1 MSKDNSFLKGAAI
14 LGMAGIVVKILGAI
28 YRIPLSNI
36 ITDEGL
42 GYFQTAHPL
51 YVLLLTISTAGFPV
65 AIAKLVSEKRAVG
78 DFRSAHKVF
87 KVALVGL
94 VMAGVLTS
102 LFVLFSARAI
112 VESIGNP
119 NAYYSF
125 IALVPALFF
134 VPIMS
139 AFRGL
144 FQGRQTMG
152 PTAISQTV
160 EQFVRVVVG
169 LTLTYFLLDKGIPM
183 AAGGA
188 SFGGSAGAIIGTV
201 VIIFIYLSKKK
212 EISEEINSSLI
223 NEEYNVS
230 SIMKD
235 LLIIAIPI
243 TIGSAINPIMDTIDT
258 ALVLKRLQS
267 INYTQAQANDL
278 YGQLKGFA
286 QTLINL
292 PQIFSI
298 AIAMS
303 IVPAIADAM
312 AREKKHEIKKIISS
326 GIRITLLIGLPAAF
340 GLFVLARP
348 IIGLLYYKNSIESI
362 ISTGRILQ
370 YLSFGVISLTLVQ
383 ALTAILQG
391 LGKPII
397 PVLSLLVGAIVKVFL
412 TYTLT
417 VIPSI
422 NIRGAAISTVAAYTI
437 AAIINIVAVIYITKI
452 NFNYKNI
459 FLKPLVSSLG
469 MALVAKVSFMFFTGI
484 IGERKSTIVAI
495 LIAAVVYVVLL
506 VLTGSITS
514 EDMALLPKGD
524 RIKNKLGKYNIFDK
538 YKEK

>member
-65 AIAKLVSEKRAVG
+65 AIAKLVSEKRAIG
-78 DFRSAHKVF
+78 DYRSAHKVF
-87 KVALVGL
+87 KVALIGL
-94 VMAGVLTS
+94 IILGALTS
-102 LFVLFSARAI
+102 LFVLIAAKSI

-144 FQGRQTMG
+144 FQGRQTMA
-152 PTAISQTV
+152 PTAISQTA
-160 EQFVRVVVG
+160 EQFFRVVVG
-169 LTLTYFLLDKGIPM
+169 LTLTYFLLDKGIPI

-188 SFGGSAGAIIGTV
+188 SFGGSAGALVGAIVIIG
-201 VIIFIYLSKKK
+201 IYFSQKKT
-212 EISEEINSSLI
+212 INNEINSSLI
-223 NEEYNVS
+223 NVEYNVS
-230 SIMKD
+230 TIVKD

-258 ALVLKRLQS
+258 ALVLNRLQS

-292 PQIFSI
+292 PQIFSV

-303 IVPAIADAM
+303 IVPAIANAM
-312 AREKKHEIKKIISS
+312 ARQKKNEIKDIISS

-348 IIGLLYYKNSIESI
+348 IIELLYYKNSIESI

-397 PVLSLLVGAIVKVFL
+397 PVLSLLVGAIAKVFL

-437 AAIINIVAVIYITKI
+437 AAIINIIAVVYITKI
-452 NFNYKNI
+452 KFNYRNI
-459 FLKPLVSSLG
+459 FLKPLVASLG
-469 MALVAKVSFMFFTGI
+469 MAIVAKLSHMILFNI
-484 IGERKSTIVAI
+484 IGGRLSTVVSI
-495 LIAAVVYVVLL
+495 LLAAVVYIVLL
-506 VLTGSITS
+506 VLTGSITP

-524 RIKNKLGKYNIFDK
+524 KIKNKLGKYNIFDK
-538 YKEK
+538 NKEK

>member
-65 AIAKLVSEKRAVG
+65 AIAKIVSEKRAVG
-78 DFRSAHKVF
+78 DYRSAHKVF

-94 VMAGVLTS
+94 IITGVVTS
-102 LFVLFSARAI
+102 LFVLLFARNI

-144 FQGRQTMG
+144 FQGRQTMA
-152 PTAISQTV
+152 PTAISQTA
-160 EQFVRVVVG
+160 EQLFRVVVG

-188 SFGGSAGAIIGTV
+188 SFGGSAGAFIGAV
-201 VIIFIYLSKKK
+201 VIIGIYLSQRKKIK
-212 EISEEINSSLI
+212 DEINSSLVKV
-223 NEEYNVS
+223 EYNVNA
-230 SIMKD
+230 IIKD

-243 TIGSAINPIMDTIDT
+243 TIGAAINPIMDTIDT

-312 AREKKHEIKKIISS
+312 ARQKKEEIKSIISS

-340 GLFVLARP
+340 GLFVLSRP
-348 IIGLLYYKNSIESI
+348 IIQLLYFNNSVASI
-362 ISTGRILQ
+362 TSTGKILQ
-370 YLSFGVISLTLVQ
+370 VLSFGVISLTLVQ

-397 PVLSLLVGAIVKVFL
+397 PVLSLLAGAIAKVFL

-422 NIRGAAISTVAAYTI
+422 NIKGAAISTVTAYSI
-437 AAIINIVAVIYITKI
+437 AAIINIIAVVNITEIK
-452 NFNYKNI
+452 FNYKNI
-459 FLKPLVSSLG
+459 FLKPFIASFG
-469 MALVAKVSFMFFTGI
+469 MALVAKLSYMLFENTIGGRLSTVLAIVLAGI
-484 IGERKSTIVAI
+484 
-495 LIAAVVYVVLL
+495 VYLVLL
-506 VLTGSITS
+506 VVTGSITA
-514 EDMALLPKGD
+514 EDMLLLPKGEK
-524 RIKNKLGKYNIFDK
+524 IKNKLEKYNMFNR
-538 YKEK
+538 

>member
-514 EDMALLPKGD
+514 EDMALLPKAD